1 MLPRSPSGTAWQ
13 RRNLSSHGLRPI
25 GNWRLPRR
33 EQNVRI
39 CAPIVRPGRIDKTA
53 PTGGSRSFAR
63 ARLVT
68 LGERLPGS
76 FSVRCK
82 IQKRSDDPGTRD
94 DQAE

>member
-1 MLPRSPSGTAWQ
+1 MSVATQIIRFGMMSGLHLDDQ
-13 RRNLSSHGLRPI
+13 VGDHI
-25 GNWRLPRR
+25 
-33 EQNVRI
+33 
-39 CAPIVRPGRIDKTA
+39 
-53 PTGGSRSFAR
+53 GGSRSFAR

-76 FSVRCK
+76 FSVQCK